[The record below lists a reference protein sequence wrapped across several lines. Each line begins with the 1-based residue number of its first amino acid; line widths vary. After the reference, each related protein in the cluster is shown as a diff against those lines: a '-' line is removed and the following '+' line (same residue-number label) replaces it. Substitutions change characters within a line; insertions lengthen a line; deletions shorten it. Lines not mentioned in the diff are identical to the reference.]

1 MRNLKRA
8 LSLVM
13 AAAMLIGMM
22 VVSASAADNYEDFTD
37 KDEIQNTEAVATMV
51 SLGVFNG
58 KEDGS
63 YFDPTGIVT
72 RAEMAKIIAV
82 SLNGGKD
89 PVLGSGAA
97 TTQFSDTKG
106 NWAEAYIAYCANLGI
121 INGKGDGTFGP
132 NEPVTG
138 TAAAKMFL
146 TALGYRSDIEK
157 LTGTGWDLNTDRLAN
172 EVGLYDGLGHITP
185 SNGLSRDDTA
195 QLVYN
200 GVQAQEVEYRN
211 NYGEYSGV
219 IYPQDSGTMLA
230 NRFKVI
236 KVEGMVEAN
245 DVFALD
251 GVPAQAGKTRI
262 TTSDV
267 YKNAAGNYITST
279 DAYTVSV
286 PNEMVGTRVVIYVQF
301 KNNLSPNA
309 VDSVV
314 VGTAISSDKNTI
326 VETNGR
332 LKNADAVK
340 SALKGSGLAVSLYEG
355 YSEITITEK
364 DQSETHYTSSNTWS
378 NGAGTKGEIDLAGVV
393 QRFIDNNGDSK
404 VDLIIREIPVLS
416 KVSSYNT
423 KDEKM
428 TLTGVGSVDF
438 DEVANYDE
446 VEKDDYVLAAKY
458 SDTYYLTVV
467 EPVSGKVE
475 AYNSGNYTITVDGTK
490 YAASAGTD
498 LTTLDNFTAT
508 GHGKGGYATT
518 MSEMVNNTYD
528 LYLDKGGNI
537 LAYEEVEEA
546 LGNYALVLNSGSE
559 NDMLG
564 NPSGKVKLLMQ
575 DGTTGTYDV
584 NLLASAKRYGV
595 PSSENTNAKKE
606 AWMAVQMSNNGIQYH
621 VVAYSL
627 DSSTVTLTAPDQ
639 FSSNRY
645 GKAVDNAAQAYASNV
660 SNYNYNGTYL
670 MADNSTIFFLR
681 NSDGTHSVATGLK
694 SIPTGGLTTNNNV
707 TGGFGTAIY
716 AKPTNATYK
725 TNTAKAVFLSID
737 TVYASTA
744 SYAYVSGDYSKTV
757 VDGEDI
763 FTYPVVLEDGST
775 TTLSTKTP
783 NASKKNVYEYTT
795 DSKGYVSF
803 DETGKT
809 INGVIVTLT
818 GNGTVDLEQA
828 NNEGV
833 VVGSHPISGSI
844 AVWNV
849 EDTNDIYDTQLARR
863 TVSALVLDK
872 DGYVK
877 TAFVIEIRDAEMTGM
892 PTALTATATDVP
904 GGTASITGASGADL
918 TDGKDLNLTDVE
930 VGDTITVS
938 QNIPTTQNIRIK
950 IGDTYVAGTASTWVT
965 GTGGAVNATAYTIT
979 AEDLA
984 AGNVVITTTISPV
997 DTDSDE
1003 INRVITNVVNLSKPK
1018 AAALASTV
1026 VTISDKT
1033 DNSKTLAV
1041 ATGEISTGSN
1051 VAAVTEAAAGDE
1063 VIITVTTGASY
1074 STAATAQKVV
1084 INVKNAEGEVVATAT
1099 GASVAESGTAALTW
1113 ALKAEN
1119 IPGTYTVEVVLE
1131 EENAT
1136 ANTVTY
1142 TEQLTVAAP
1151 V

>member
-1 MRNLKRA
+1 M
-8 LSLVM
+8 
-13 AAAMLIGMM
+13 
-22 VVSASAADNYEDFTD
+22 
-37 KDEIQNTEAVATMV
+37 
-51 SLGVFNG
+51 
-58 KEDGS
+58 
-63 YFDPTGIVT
+63 
-72 RAEMAKIIAV
+72 
-82 SLNGGKD
+82 
-89 PVLGSGAA
+89 
-97 TTQFSDTKG
+97 
-106 NWAEAYIAYCANLGI
+106 
-121 INGKGDGTFGP
+121 
-132 NEPVTG
+132 
-138 TAAAKMFL
+138 
-146 TALGYRSDIEK
+146 
-157 LTGTGWDLNTDRLAN
+157 
-172 EVGLYDGLGHITP
+172 
-185 SNGLSRDDTA
+185 
-195 QLVYN
+195 
-200 GVQAQEVEYRN
+200 
-211 NYGEYSGV
+211 
-219 IYPQDSGTMLA
+219 
-230 NRFKVI
+230 
-236 KVEGMVEAN
+236 
-245 DVFALD
+245 
-251 GVPAQAGKTRI
+251 
-262 TTSDV
+262 
-267 YKNAAGNYITST
+267 
-279 DAYTVSV
+279 
-286 PNEMVGTRVVIYVQF
+286 
-301 KNNLSPNA
+301 
-309 VDSVV
+309 
-314 VGTAISSDKNTI
+314 
-326 VETNGR
+326 
-332 LKNADAVK
+332 
-340 SALKGSGLAVSLYEG
+340 
-355 YSEITITEK
+355 
-364 DQSETHYTSSNTWS
+364 
-378 NGAGTKGEIDLAGVV
+378 
-393 QRFIDNNGDSK
+393 
-404 VDLIIREIPVLS
+404 
-416 KVSSYNT
+416 
-423 KDEKM
+423 
-428 TLTGVGSVDF
+428 
-438 DEVANYDE
+438 
-446 VEKDDYVLAAKY
+446 
-458 SDTYYLTVV
+458 
-467 EPVSGKVE
+467 
-475 AYNSGNYTITVDGTK
+475 
-490 YAASAGTD
+490 
-498 LTTLDNFTAT
+498 
-508 GHGKGGYATT
+508 
-518 MSEMVNNTYD
+518 
-528 LYLDKGGNI
+528 
-537 LAYEEVEEA
+537 
-546 LGNYALVLNSGSE
+546 
-559 NDMLG
+559 
-564 NPSGKVKLLMQ
+564 
-575 DGTTGTYDV
+575 
-584 NLLASAKRYGV
+584 
-595 PSSENTNAKKE
+595 
-606 AWMAVQMSNNGIQYH
+606 
-621 VVAYSL
+621 
-627 DSSTVTLTAPDQ
+627 
-639 FSSNRY
+639 
-645 GKAVDNAAQAYASNV
+645 
-660 SNYNYNGTYL
+660 
-670 MADNSTIFFLR
+670 
-681 NSDGTHSVATGLK
+681 
-694 SIPTGGLTTNNNV
+694 
-707 TGGFGTAIY
+707 
-716 AKPTNATYK
+716 
-725 TNTAKAVFLSID
+725 
-737 TVYASTA
+737 
-744 SYAYVSGDYSKTV
+744 
-757 VDGEDI
+757 DGEDI
-763 FTYPVVLEDGST
+763 FTYPVVLEDGNT

-892 PTALTATATDVP
+892 PTALTATVADIP

-938 QNIPTTQNIRIK
+938 QNIPTTQNIRIR

-1136 ANTVTY
+1136 ANTFTY

>member
-1 MRNLKRA
+1 M
-8 LSLVM
+8 
-13 AAAMLIGMM
+13 
-22 VVSASAADNYEDFTD
+22 
-37 KDEIQNTEAVATMV
+37 
-51 SLGVFNG
+51 
-58 KEDGS
+58 
-63 YFDPTGIVT
+63 
-72 RAEMAKIIAV
+72 
-82 SLNGGKD
+82 
-89 PVLGSGAA
+89 
-97 TTQFSDTKG
+97 
-106 NWAEAYIAYCANLGI
+106 
-121 INGKGDGTFGP
+121 
-132 NEPVTG
+132 
-138 TAAAKMFL
+138 
-146 TALGYRSDIEK
+146 
-157 LTGTGWDLNTDRLAN
+157 
-172 EVGLYDGLGHITP
+172 
-185 SNGLSRDDTA
+185 
-195 QLVYN
+195 
-200 GVQAQEVEYRN
+200 
-211 NYGEYSGV
+211 
-219 IYPQDSGTMLA
+219 
-230 NRFKVI
+230 
-236 KVEGMVEAN
+236 
-245 DVFALD
+245 
-251 GVPAQAGKTRI
+251 
-262 TTSDV
+262 
-267 YKNAAGNYITST
+267 
-279 DAYTVSV
+279 
-286 PNEMVGTRVVIYVQF
+286 
-301 KNNLSPNA
+301 
-309 VDSVV
+309 
-314 VGTAISSDKNTI
+314 
-326 VETNGR
+326 
-332 LKNADAVK
+332 
-340 SALKGSGLAVSLYEG
+340 
-355 YSEITITEK
+355 
-364 DQSETHYTSSNTWS
+364 
-378 NGAGTKGEIDLAGVV
+378 V

-508 GHGKGGYATT
+508 GHGKGGYTTT

-627 DSSTVTLTAPDQ
+627 DGSTVTLTAPDQ

-877 TAFVIEIRDAEMTGM
+877 TAFVIEIRDAEMTAPLTGTGLTVSAGTFTTIGAAGGEGTWNRVSSSNTLNLNLTVGSNQ
-892 PTALTATATDVP
+892 TATVKAEKDSAATGTILAAYTGAGTELAKGAAVSVSGIYTAGASEDGGKVTITVTVKEKDLVSRVITYVVTVTSDPEPEALGTISGDGLSARPSGVTLPATVNLNGGISSTVDEETKTITLTGTLANSTGFTDFSSVAADQAGNFFSIKIDKPADSTVTGWTSATATKYDATGNAV
-904 GGTASITGASGADL
+904 GGTPAFTYGAGTGDFEL
-918 TDGKDLNLTDVE
+918 IWKFQDDC
-930 VGDTITVS
+930 DTIEIVIIWTNGCV
-938 QNIPTTQNIRIK
+938 
-950 IGDTYVAGTASTWVT
+950 DTY
-965 GTGGAVNATAYTIT
+965 TI
-979 AEDLA
+979 DVS
-984 AGNVVITTTISPV
+984 G
-997 DTDSDE
+997 
-1003 INRVITNVVNLSKPK
+1003 ITNGV
-1018 AAALASTV
+1018 
-1026 VTISDKT
+1026 
-1033 DNSKTLAV
+1033 
-1041 ATGEISTGSN
+1041 
-1051 VAAVTEAAAGDE
+1051 
-1063 VIITVTTGASY
+1063 
-1074 STAATAQKVV
+1074 
-1084 INVKNAEGEVVATAT
+1084 
-1099 GASVAESGTAALTW
+1099 
-1113 ALKAEN
+1113 
-1119 IPGTYTVEVVLE
+1119 
-1131 EENAT
+1131 
-1136 ANTVTY
+1136 
-1142 TEQLTVAAP
+1142 
-1151 V
+1151 